1 MIRTITIPT
10 QPIKLFL
17 VENGLLFL
25 ARFDDKMDGSQA
37 NSVQYFNLS
46 MYLGKTLNCTDFAL
60 DPVQYLLYVEC
71 YDRTNEYFN
80 VKMLLV
86 RDVNAIVD
94 NMTINGSRSTTA
106 KNTLKCKE
114 RKVIYI
120 DNMKLGSQ
128 QVKDSILVY
137 CPYSKRQTDNT
148 PKALAFSANL
158 TNQTYISI
166 SVVNKTDQACFQ
178 ESELIHS
185 YDKGLLMV
193 TRKTIYRYGDTC
205 EPNPFITYDD

>member
-1 MIRTITIPT
+1 MTSKSNATLGNRNVIRTITIQT

-128 QVKDSILVY
+128 
-137 CPYSKRQTDNT
+137 
-148 PKALAFSANL
+148 
-158 TNQTYISI
+158 
-166 SVVNKTDQACFQ
+166 
-178 ESELIHS
+178 
-185 YDKGLLMV
+185 
-193 TRKTIYRYGDTC
+193 
-205 EPNPFITYDD
+205 